1 MLNMIKAV
9 ALKNNPKFSFL
20 ILDRRKKYRKTKNDV
35 IVAFL
40 IHSSEKKS
48 IAKVESINN
57 YFL

>member
-1 MLNMIKAV
+1 MIKAV
-9 ALKNNPKFSFL
+9 DLKNNPKFSFL